1 MTEFYIMYQRQIQF
15 SHSFPLYPSKAFL
28 FYRRLTLALNLT
40 KPTRNK
46 APLID
51 LLAIDP
57 RDLLAID
64 PRDSLAIDPLRYR
77 LIDLLAIDPRGTG
90 HGLNNEKEAF
100 LSKGQR
106 SGETCNGRIKRM
118 NKLWRK
124 HIMLTQVTIALV
136 VAQDT
141 NQPSYSS
148 RSKARC

>member
-1 MTEFYIMYQRQIQF
+1 MTF
-15 SHSFPLYPSKAFL
+15 
-28 FYRRLTLALNLT
+28 NLT
-40 KPTRNK
+40 KPTRK
-46 APLID
+46 APLIY
-51 LLAIDP
+51 LLNKESPINI
-57 RDLLAID
+57 LT
-64 PRDSLAIDPLRYR
+64 DS
-77 LIDLLAIDPRGTG
+77 LAIDPRGTG

-141 NQPSYSS
+141 N
-148 RSKARC
+148 